1 MEIKKNPEVDV
12 RNVRL
17 LLFLIGGIVTL
28 GIVCAVFAFT
38 IQEAKK
44 TEAKEDVVDVNNVE
58 QIEITRQDQPKPV
71 EPPKPQKVEVKVYS
85 EVLKIVTNDTKVETE
100 MNFDEFTE
108 DVEFVN
114 VEVKEEVIEEE
125 QIFVSA
131 EEMPSFQGGGL
142 PAFHA
147 WVQKNVSYPMIA
159 QENGIQ
165 GRVLLQ
171 FVVEK
176 DGTLG
181 QIKVLQTPD
190 QSLADEAIRVLM
202 KSPKW
207 KPAKQRNKP
216 VRLSFTMP
224 VEFRLQN

>member
-1 MEIKKNPEVDV
+1 MELKKNPEVDV

-28 GIVCAVFAFT
+28 GIVCTVFAITFN
-38 IQEAKK
+38 EAEK
-44 TEAKEDVVDVNNVE
+44 AKPKEKANEDNVE
-58 QIEITRQDQPKPV
+58 EVVITRQEEKPV

-85 EVLKIVTNDTKVETE
+85 EVLKIVTNDEKVEVD
-100 MNFDEFTE
+100 MNFDEFADDIEIVHVT
-108 DVEFVN
+108 VA
-114 VEVKEEVIEEE
+114 EEE
-125 QIFVSA
+125 IVEEEIFVSA
-131 EEMPSFQGGGL
+131 ETMPSFQGGDL
-142 PAFHA
+142 RTFHA
-147 WVQKNVSYPMIA
+147 WVQRNVTYPMIA

-165 GRVLLQ
+165 GRVLLS

-176 DGTLG
+176 DGSLG
-181 QIKVLQTPD
+181 QIKILQTPD
-190 QSLADEAIRVLM
+190 PSLAEAAVQVLK

-207 KPAKQRNKP
+207 SPAKQRNKP

>member
-1 MEIKKNPEVDV
+1 MELKKNPEADV
-12 RNVRL
+12 RNLRFL
-17 LLFLIGGIVTL
+17 LYLIGGIVTL
-28 GIVCAVFAFT
+28 GIVCITFAITFD
-38 IQEAKK
+38 EAEK
-44 TEAKEDVVDVNNVE
+44 TKQNLTVKIADDEE
-58 QIEITRQDQPKPV
+58 IIITRQEVKPV

-85 EVLKIVTNDTKVETE
+85 EVLKIVTNDEKVEVE
-100 MNFDEFTE
+100 MNFDELTE
-108 DVEFVN
+108 DVEFVT
-114 VEVKEEVIEEE
+114 VEVAEENIEEE

-131 EEMPSFQGGGL
+131 ETMPSFMGGDL
-142 PAFHA
+142 RTFHT

-176 DGTLG
+176 DGSLS
-181 QIKVLQTPD
+181 QIKVLQAPD
-190 QSLADEAIRVLM
+190 QSLAEEAVRVLK

-207 KPAKQRNKP
+207 EPAKQRNKP